1 MKLIKFSIHRIV
13 SAAVVALFLFSLCL
27 LYIRNPEQQKI
38 ICRADMMIKSTD
50 STFNGIMDFKTGEG
64 KGIAN
69 ITGSVSSGSGMEYLV
84 QRTIF
89 FTLTSYGGNP
99 VWFSNEIVV
108 SDIENAP
115 PELLLKT
122 LPDFYLKP
130 STISDVNIFPVSKD
144 GWLITKSSIPLL
156 YCKNYKLND

>member
-1 MKLIKFSIHRIV
+1 MKLIKFSIYRIAIA
-13 SAAVVALFLFSLCL
+13 SVVALILFCLCL
-27 LYIRNPEQQKI
+27 LYIKNTKNQKI
-38 ICRADMMIKSTD
+38 TCRADMMIKSTD
-50 STFNGIMDFKTGEG
+50 ATFNGIMDFKTGEG

-69 ITGSVSSGSGMEYLV
+69 ISGSVSSGSGKEYIV

-89 FTLTSYGGNP
+89 FTLTNYGGNP
-99 VWFSNEIVV
+99 IWLSNKIVV

-115 PELLLKT
+115 PELLLTT

-156 YCKNYKLND
+156 YCKNYKVNN